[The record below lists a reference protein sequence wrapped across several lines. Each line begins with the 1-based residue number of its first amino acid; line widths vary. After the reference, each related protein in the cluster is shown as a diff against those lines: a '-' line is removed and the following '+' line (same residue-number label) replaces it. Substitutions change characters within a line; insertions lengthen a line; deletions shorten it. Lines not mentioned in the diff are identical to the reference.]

1 MPQMFRPNGISKMF
15 KSIDAGTKAG
25 FWLTFNDM
33 AAAVKAGKTR
43 PDEPEQAKEPE
54 PELQTEAPV
63 PPVETVVAGGPKPP
77 ESYKEAAEQQE
88 LGREVPGPKPEQQ
101 AEAAPAP
108 RRPLPDMELG
118 EVKKL
123 AEQYGLDPSVHH
135 MTLRAQVEEKINA
148 EGGCD

>member
-54 PELQTEAPV
+54 YEPQTEAPV
-63 PPVETVVAGGPKPP
+63 PPAEPVIAGGPKPP
-77 ESYKEAAEQQE
+77 ATIKEA
-88 LGREVPGPKPEQQ
+88 GEQQ

>member
-88 LGREVPGPKPEQQ
+88 LGKEVPQ
-101 AEAAPAP
+101 A
-108 RRPLPDMELG
+108 RMPLPDMKLG
-118 EVKKL
+118 KVKKL
-123 AEQYGLDPSVHH
+123 AEQYGLDTTVHH

>member
-25 FWLTFNDM
+25 FWLTFNEM

-43 PDEPEQAKEPE
+43 PDEPEQATEPE
-54 PELQTEAPV
+54 YAPQVDAPV
-63 PPVETVVAGGPKPP
+63 PPVAEVVAGGPTPP
-77 ESYKEAAEQQE
+77 ESYKEAGEQQQE
-88 LGREVPGPKPEQQ
+88 LGKEPPQ
-101 AEAAPAP
+101 
-108 RRPLPDMELG
+108 RRMPLPNMELG

-148 EGGCD
+148 EGGRD